1 MVCVY
6 LPRLGSLRAVTAAH
20 GNLWAYYKR
29 RLCGKWEQDDANGW
43 PPTWRKRQENDIL
56 ELSTNILGKDCSKL
70 FNVYKFLVYSPLHHR
85 TLLCLPPI
93 GRVYSISPPPSG
105 QVLIF
110 LDPKIQ
116 QWGWGCWMLGKSGR
130 CLEAW
135 ASVLLEGC
143 SMTLSGETTCEKDLL
158 RTRETQLL
166 TFSQLSPP
174 PANWSTICIPWE
186 KQGLTTRKTTGQ
198 PTEFL
203 G

>member
-6 LPRLGSLRAVTAAH
+6 LSRPGSVRAVTAAH
-20 GNLWAYYKR
+20 WDLWAYYKR
-29 RLCGKWEQDDANGW
+29 RLCGKWQQDDANGW
-43 PPTWRKRQENDIL
+43 PPTWRKRQGNDIL
-56 ELSTNILGKDCSKL
+56 ELSTNILGKDCTKL
-70 FNVYKFLVYSPLHHR
+70 FNVYKFLVYLPLHHR

-93 GRVYSISPPPSG
+93 GRVYSISPPPSA
-105 QVLIF
+105 QVLIC

-116 QWGWGCWMLGKSGR
+116 QWGRGCWMLGKSGR
-130 CLEAW
+130 CFEAW
-135 ASVLLEGC
+135 ASVLLEG
-143 SMTLSGETTCEKDLL
+143 LLYDPSGKTTCEKDLL
-158 RTRETQLL
+158 RMRETQLL
-166 TFSQLSPP
+166 TLSQLSPP